1 LVESVTE
8 RFGELI
14 LMNASIRRLLVDFT
28 LEPGASPKN
37 LQYLNTIEGVD
48 LPNDYRSFLEE
59 ANGGEGFIG
68 AEYLILWKAEEL
80 EQFNREYEVETYAP
94 GLFLFGSNGGGEGF
108 GFDTRS
114 TPYKV
119 VQVPFIGM
127 ELKYA
132 SHVADSFLDLL
143 EKMSRSDGSLL

>member
-1 LVESVTE
+1 MKDSVKQLLTE
-8 RFGELI
+8 
-14 LMNASIRRLLVDFT
+14 FT
-28 LEPGASPKN
+28 MEPGASPERLEQLKN
-37 LQYLNTIEGVD
+37 IGGVD
-48 LPNDYRSFLEE
+48 LPIEYRSFLAE
-59 ANGGEGFIG
+59 ANGGEGFVG
-68 AEYLILWKAEEL
+68 PQYLILWKAEEL

-114 TPYKV
+114 TPYKI

-132 SHVADSFLDLL
+132 THVADSFLDLL
-143 EKMSRSDGSLL
+143 EKVARSNGSLL